1 MTVLMIRVNGP
12 YFYYV
17 VNNDKAISL
26 NVIYYVA
33 TRLPTELFQILRII
47 GKRESSVEI
56 TSQQRRRN

>member
-17 VNNDKAISL
+17 VNNDKGISL